1 MREGR
6 VTARL
11 FACIDPFGQL
21 NAERVK
27 CAYRKLAGRPRDVY
41 EGNITKRVLRISR
54 YPFSLKFF
62 FFTSICAKRFK
73 AAHSQNGVTD
83 CVVENIRILRI
94 GKTVYRSVLVNAE
107 NFCGFNN
114 GQIIRYTA
122 FQLPVYLLFV
132 QRRLYFAS
140 LWYLRLQKRLRLC
153 FQIRLYS
160 QSFACCVL
168 VPRIYRIL
176 SILPGKFSVLYR
188 VFLHMHKRTDA

>member
-1 MREGR
+1 MCLQETCRAAKGRLRREYNKAGI
-6 VTARL
+6 THIALSFFSEIL
-11 FACIDPFGQL
+11 FYFI
-21 NAERVK
+21 
-27 CAYRKLAGRPRDVY
+27 
-41 EGNITKRVLRISR
+41 
-54 YPFSLKFF
+54 
-62 FFTSICAKRFK
+62 TSICAKRFK

-94 GKTVYRSVLVNAE
+94 GKIVYRSVLVNAE

-114 GQIIRYTA
+114 GRIIRYTA

-168 VPRIYRIL
+168 VPHIYRIL

-188 VFLHMHKRTDA
+188 AFLHMHKRTDA

>member
-1 MREGR
+1 MCLQETCRAAKGHLRREY
-6 VTARL
+6 
-11 FACIDPFGQL
+11 
-21 NAERVK
+21 NK
-27 CAYRKLAGRPRDVY
+27 AG
-41 EGNITKRVLRISR
+41 ITHIALSF
-54 YPFSLKFF
+54 FSEIL
-62 FFTSICAKRFK
+62 FFTPICAKRFK

-122 FQLPVYLLFV
+122 FQLLGYLLFV

-140 LWYLRLQKRLRLC
+140 PLYLCLQKRLRLC

-168 VPRIYRIL
+168 VPHIYRIL

-188 VFLHMHKRTDA
+188 AFLSMHKKTDA